1 MSLLSQAWQV
11 RRNLLSLIYND
22 FSQNYFSSYLGFLW
36 AIIMPLVSIA
46 IMAIVFQVGFR
57 VPPVDASGVPFVVW
71 LTCGMICWQFFAEG
85 LGRGVSAV
93 SSYAFLVRKA
103 LFRISFLPP
112 IRICTPL
119 ITHCCLM
126 VFMLGVL
133 AFFHIAPCIHWLQW
147 FYYTGALFLLL
158 VGIAFISSS
167 LSIFIPDTNSL
178 IGIGI
183 NIGFWATPV
192 FWSPNMVPDQW
203 RWLLHL
209 NPVFYCVQGLRE
221 TFLFHRWFWERQLFE
236 HALFWTWTL
245 GTLLLGLLIFK
256 KLRPYFADEL

>member
-1 MSLLSQAWQV
+1 M
-11 RRNLLSLIYND
+11 
-22 FSQNYFSSYLGFLW
+22 
-36 AIIMPLVSIA
+36 
-46 IMAIVFQVGFR
+46 
-57 VPPVDASGVPFVVW
+57 
-71 LTCGMICWQFFAEG
+71 
-85 LGRGVSAV
+85 
-93 SSYAFLVRKA
+93 
-103 LFRISFLPP
+103 LFRS
-112 IRICTPL
+112 L

-192 FWSPNMVPDQW
+192 FWSPNMVPEQW

>member
-22 FSQNYFSSYLGFLW
+22 FSQNYFSSYLDILW

-57 VPPVDASGVPFVVW
+57 VPPVDASGVPFVAW

-167 LSIFIPDTNSL
+167 LSIFIPDTK
-178 IGIGI
+178 
-183 NIGFWATPV
+183 W
-192 FWSPNMVPDQW
+192 
-203 RWLLHL
+203 
-209 NPVFYCVQGLRE
+209 
-221 TFLFHRWFWERQLFE
+221 
-236 HALFWTWTL
+236 
-245 GTLLLGLLIFK
+245 
-256 KLRPYFADEL
+256 